1 MNRFQFIICSIIFYL
16 WGCNVPKP
24 SAYLEKAKIDYYS
37 AIAEQII
44 AKEFPYID
52 FKDFSC
58 CKIWNDENNNTHVAY
73 SRDSDRE
80 EFKGQLSYC
89 HDNFI
94 RETITVVITE
104 SKEMLFVSIKKER
117 KLAECIDLVKPSLSI
132 HQTPVLSGADRAR
145 VVK

>member
-1 MNRFQFIICSIIFYL
+1 MNRLQLIIICSTLFCL
-16 WGCNVPKP
+16 WGCNAPKP
-24 SAYLEKAKIDYYS
+24 SAYLEKAKAEYYS
-37 AIAEQII
+37 ALAEQII
-44 AKEFPYID
+44 AREFPCTD

-58 CKIWNDENNNTHVAY
+58 CNIWNDENNNTHVAY

-104 SKEMLFVSIKKER
+104 SKEMLSVSIKKER
-117 KLAECIDLVKPSLSI
+117 KLAECIDLIKPP
-132 HQTPVLSGADRAR
+132 QAVE
-145 VVK
+145 